1 MNATRTGAV
10 GPLDGPG
17 AVFGGRGMGN
27 GYGRSGGG
35 AGAGSGG
42 ISVGDWMP
50 GFATPDTVT

>member
-10 GPLDGPG
+10 GLLGGPG
-17 AVFGGRGMGN
+17 AVFGGRGMGT
-27 GYGRSGGG
+27 GYGRRGGG
-35 AGAGSGG
+35 GQRG